1 MNAIFGTETGAVDYL
16 LCDIFV
22 RANAGSRNDWKAV
35 QDAAKL
41 RVWVAKLFA
50 FFYARTEGFVWNR
63 ECPKLIANTENK
75 VPCVSGQMTHG
86 DAVDDE
92 WLVVWLLREATKEY
106 PELVVSVCDAD
117 GQFLLAEAAM
127 HIPRWLTPENSQNRS
142 DFRVYPAKVDQSLH
156 RARCKLPVLV
166 ARALALR
173 PQLIAAATELFYA
186 RDALQIKACQKMT
199 KFAPEPSV
207 LTTVVFNRV

>member
-106 PELVVSVCDAD
+106 PELVV
-117 GQFLLAEAAM
+117 
-127 HIPRWLTPENSQNRS
+127 R
-142 DFRVYPAKVDQSLH
+142 YPAKVDQSLH